1 MSWRNWEPTLE
12 EILSDPIVEAVM
24 QADDVDPNE
33 LDAMLGD
40 IASRLKAADGN
51 ARVPAGIAEPC
62 CHQNAMS

>member
-1 MSWRNWEPTLE
+1 MIWHDWQPTLE
-12 EILSDPIVEAVM
+12 EMLSDPIVEAVM

-40 IASRLKAADGN
+40 IASRLKATDGN
-51 ARVPAGIAEPC
+51 AHVQAGIAERC

>member
-1 MSWRNWEPTLE
+1 MFWHNWEPTLE

-40 IASRLKAADGN
+40 IASRLRAADGN
-51 ARVPAGIAEPC
+51 TCVPAGTAEPC
-62 CHQNAMS
+62 CQQNAMS